1 MSEQIFSQFHENK
14 IPKTWLSPVI
24 NIRLSDWTLLVNAWN
39 MVEVW
44 GGWYVYDY
52 VDYDKKKTYLIDVDW
67 WSDILDDRAQNVS
80 NILDAYPNKSLRKWS
95 WWSTINNNVDTKQ
108 LARDVRKAKEWDM
121 QPWTVG
127 EHIFKLDTDEVIEAI
142 DNIEIPDNDKSIN
155 EISKKTDNLLEWQ
168 KEIKWSIEKQ
178 EETLGTSV
186 GKTQNTLDEV
196 KELTNTQWQQISDK
210 IDWISKEI
218 NDIEK
223 IDYWRIE
230 KSIKDNKVDIQPIV
244 SQIEWLKRDIVDE
257 IKNRNLSSMKEFI
270 VSNKWIVIENKKNIQ
285 SIKREF
291 DKSLLE
297 IKSSLDI
304 ISEKEI
310 DLSPIFKNFVE
321 ISQKLKEWD
330 KKLDDFSINT
340 KNKLEEQYKKSMK
353 YIIYIAKNLS
363 NINKD
368 DLQNIRKTLSNIV
381 D

>member
-1 MSEQIFSQFHENK
+1 METIYSQFHTNK
-14 IPKTWLSPVI
+14 IPTTWLSPTI
-24 NIRLSDWTLLVNAWN
+24 NIRLSDWTLLVSAWN

-52 VDYDKKKTYLIDVDW
+52 EDYDKKKTYLIDVDW
-67 WSDILDDRAQNVS
+67 WSDTLDDRAQNVS
-80 NILDAYPNKSLRKWS
+80 NILDSYPNKKDRKGGWG
-95 WWSTINNNVDTKQ
+95 WWIVNEIDTKK
-108 LARDVRKAKEWDM
+108 LAKDVWLVKKESLEWKD
-121 QPWTVG
+121 WTIWQHLA
-127 EHIFKLDTDEVIEAI
+127 ELDTDSVIDKI
-142 DNIEIPDNDKSIN
+142 DEIEIPDNSDMLDDIRDWT
-155 EISKKTDNLLEWQ
+155 KKLWEWQ
-168 KEIKWSIEKQ
+168 KEIQWSIEKQ
-178 EETLGTSV
+178 WETLGASV

-270 VSNKWIVIENKKNIQ
+270 INNKDILIENDKNIQ
-285 SIKREF
+285 KIKNEF
-291 DKSLLE
+291 DKSLVS
-297 IKSSLDI
+297 IKDWLDI
-304 ISEKEI
+304 LSKKEI

-363 NINKD
+363 NIK
-368 DLQNIRKTLSNIV
+368 K
-381 D
+381 